1 MSKLKT
7 TVEEF
12 TTPSPI
18 TASPKDS
25 LDSIKTIM
33 ESNGIRHVPI
43 VDNNVLVGMISDRDL
58 KLGLALDVS
67 SSLKAEEIMV
77 QEVSTVSCNTSLEE
91 AAFKMS
97 QEKIGSLLIEDNEGN
112 IYGIFTSTDALNALI
127 EIARGELK

>member
-25 LDSIKTIM
+25 LENIKTIM

-43 VDNNVLVGMISDRDL
+43 VDNNMLVGMISDRDL

-77 QEVSTVSCNTSLEE
+77 QEVCTVSCNTSLEE